1 MTKLTINDL
10 DLQGKRVFIR
20 VDFNVP
26 LKDGVVTDDTRIRET
41 LPTLNLA
48 IQKGA
53 RLILAS
59 HLGRPKGGP
68 DPKFSLF
75 PVAKKLESMIGKS
88 VRFASDCAGPVPE
101 SKSKTLSDGDVLLL
115 ENVRF
120 HPEEEKNDEGFSQQL
135 ASLCDGI
142 FICDAFGS
150 AHRAHASVVGITRF
164 VEQSAA
170 GLLMEKE
177 LNYLGKAL
185 SNPARP
191 FVAIIGGAK
200 VSDKIEV
207 VENLMK
213 IADSMLI
220 GGGMAYTFFK
230 AQALPIGKS
239 LVEDDKL
246 DVARKIL
253 ADAKEKKFRLLLPV
267 DHIIAPE
274 FKADAPATTVE
285 IAATPDDK
293 MGLDIG
299 PKTAAM
305 FASEVSRAKTIVW
318 NGPMGVFEMPAFA
331 KGTLEVARAV
341 AGATNGGAT
350 SIVGG
355 GDSVA
360 AVHQAG
366 VAGKISHISTGGG
379 ASLEFL
385 AGEKLPGVEALT
397 DKPGTPGATVS
408 IKSGSSKRRHVI
420 AGNWK
425 MYKTQPET
433 EAFFSEF
440 LPLVSSVD
448 TCDIVIAPPFTSL
461 HPAVQS
467 VKGSQVAIG
476 AQDVHWEKEGAFT
489 GAISPRMLTDV
500 GCRYVIVGH
509 SERRQYFGE
518 TDETVAKKAKAALA
532 AGLIPIV
539 CMGESSEHRD
549 IGVHEDICKS
559 QFLAGPGTLTSAEFS
574 RILIAYE
581 PVWAIGTGKT
591 ATPEIAA
598 ETHRHIRQ
606 VAEHKYSTEIASNLR
621 ILYGGSVKPENIQGL
636 LAQEELDG
644 ALVGGAS
651 LDPKS
656 FAAIVKDC
664 AGR

>member
-1 MTKLTINDL
+1 MNKLTINDL
-10 DLQGKRVFIR
+10 ELRGKRVFIR

-41 LPTLNLA
+41 IPTLRLA

-68 DPKFSLF
+68 DPKYSLF
-75 PVAKKLESMIGKS
+75 PAAKKLEALIGKP
-88 VRFASDCAGPVPE
+88 VRFASDCVGPVPE
-101 SKSKTLSDGDVLLL
+101 SKSKTLADGDILLL

-120 HPEEEKNDEGFSQQL
+120 HPEEEKNDEAFSKQL
-135 ASLCDGI
+135 ASLCDGV

-150 AHRAHASVVGITRF
+150 AHRAHASVVGITNF
-164 VEQSAA
+164 VQHSAA

-185 SNPARP
+185 TNPTRP
-191 FVAIIGGAK
+191 FVAILGGAK

-213 IADSMLI
+213 IADAMLI

-230 AQALPIGKS
+230 AQGLPIGKS

-246 DVARKIL
+246 DLARKIL
-253 ADAKEKKFRLLLPV
+253 ADAKQKNFKLLLPV

-274 FKADAPATTVE
+274 FKATAPATTVD
-285 IAATPDDK
+285 IGDTPADQ

-299 PKTAAM
+299 PKTVAA
-305 FASEVSRAKTIVW
+305 FAAEIAQAKTIVW

-331 KGTLEVARAV
+331 NGTLEVARAV
-341 AGATNGGAT
+341 AAATSSGAT

-360 AVHQAG
+360 AVHQSG
-366 VAGKISHISTGGG
+366 VADRISHISTGGG

-385 AGEKLPGVEALT
+385 AGAKLPGVEALN
-397 DKPGTPGATVS
+397 DKPAPKVAS
-408 IKSGSSKRRHVI
+408 ILAQARRRSVI

-425 MYKTQPET
+425 MFKTQMET
-433 EAFFSEF
+433 DVFFSSF
-440 LPLVSSVD
+440 SMLVD
-448 TCDIVIAPPFTSL
+448 GILQCDIVIAPPFTAL
-461 HPAVQS
+461 HAAVQAAR
-467 VKGSQVAIG
+467 GTQIAIG
-476 AQDVHWEKEGAFT
+476 AQDVFWEKEGAFT
-489 GAISPRMLTDV
+489 GEVSPQMLV
-500 GCRYVIVGH
+500 EAGCRYVIIGH
-509 SERRQYFGE
+509 SERRQFFGE
-518 TDETVAKKAKAALA
+518 TDETVAKKTKSALA
-532 AGLIPIV
+532 AGLTPIV
-539 CMGESSEHRD
+539 CIGEMLEHRE
-549 IGVHEDICKS
+549 GGRTEQICRT
-559 QFLAGPGTLTSAEFS
+559 QFLGGPGSLTPDEFS

-591 ATPEIAA
+591 ATPQIAA
-598 ETHRHIRQ
+598 ETHSFIRQ
-606 VAEHKYSTEIASNLR
+606 CAAEKFSAKHASELR
-621 ILYGGSVKPENIQGL
+621 ILYGGSVNPDNIQGL
-636 LAQEELDG
+636 MAQEELDG

-651 LDPKS
+651 LDAKS
-656 FAAIVKDC
+656 FASIVRDC